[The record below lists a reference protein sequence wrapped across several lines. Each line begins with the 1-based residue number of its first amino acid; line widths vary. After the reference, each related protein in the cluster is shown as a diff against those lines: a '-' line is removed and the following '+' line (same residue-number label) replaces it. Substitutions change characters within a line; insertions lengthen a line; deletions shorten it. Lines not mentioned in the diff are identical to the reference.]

1 MLRLGRGREQMARN
15 AFSAKSRNHRDVR
28 SGGAVLYPARERE
41 RSTAMKKKIY
51 VTPFNVN
58 LAFLRRSRLTVF
70 RRTKEAEGNLYQTA
84 RYEYAAIW
92 VSGFGTQVSS
102 PKTTPIRLALLVNV
116 VMWFIS
122 LRPSLSGTWGNQWV
136 SQEKDLF
143 SAILSVGSRF
153 RFLDNKNN
161 VLALLKLWT
170 SLLGAGT
177 ASRNVRDGNPA

>member
-28 SGGAVLYPARERE
+28 SGGVVFYPARERE

-84 RYEYAAIW
+84 RYEYAAI
-92 VSGFGTQVSS
+92 
-102 PKTTPIRLALLVNV
+102 
-116 VMWFIS
+116 
-122 LRPSLSGTWGNQWV
+122 
-136 SQEKDLF
+136 
-143 SAILSVGSRF
+143 
-153 RFLDNKNN
+153 
-161 VLALLKLWT
+161 
-170 SLLGAGT
+170 
-177 ASRNVRDGNPA
+177 